1 MSNQGI
7 RGYYQITNTIK
18 EQLLKDDNINTVT
31 SGDLSE
37 VNLGKQD
44 IFPMGHILINSV
56 IVEEQAL
63 RFNINVLTMD
73 IVNQSKEKT
82 VDIFT
87 GNTNE
92 QDILNTQL
100 GVLNK
105 LIQILKRGEL
115 YTDMYQLDGDPSLE
129 PFYDRF
135 ENNLAGWS
143 ANLDILIYNDITI
156 C

>member
-56 IVEEQAL
+56 IVEDQAL